1 MIAQA
6 DMFPDEAL
14 FASRRQA
21 ACKALARDTV
31 RRRQS
36 YAVKDY
42 TKRREAM
49 KKVTRA

>member
-6 DMFPDEAL
+6 DLFPDEAL
-14 FASRRQA
+14 RASRRQA

-36 YAVKDY
+36 YAVKDF
-42 TKRREAM
+42 TRRRKIM
-49 KKVTRA
+49 LKVTRV